1 MGKKEQGRAEGKTT
15 PLPSPLPSFGLAED
29 ILGTDFFKGREGAE
43 GKEKDEDKKKSGL
56 RDAGRAN
63 TALKDEGLMKYVTF
77 FLEEEEY
84 ALPISH
90 VQEIKRVGDIT
101 RVPNAPE
108 HVRGVMNLRGRI
120 VPVIEL
126 KKRLSLGEA
135 MIDSESRIV
144 VVEQGRKVLGL
155 MVDRVAQ
162 VLNMAAG
169 QIEDAPEE
177 VVQIQE
183 NYIKG
188 VGKMDE
194 RMIILLDL
202 EQIVGKEV
210 AA

>member
-1 MGKKEQGRAEGKTT
+1 MGKKEQGRVEEGKGSGTK
-15 PLPSPLPSFGLAED
+15 PLPSFGLAED
-29 ILGTDFFKGREGAE
+29 ILGSDFFKAKEGAE
-43 GKEKDEDKKKSGL
+43 GEPKDSGNGNSDL
-56 RDAGRAN
+56 Q
-63 TALKDEGLMKYVTF
+63 DEGLMKYVTF

-84 ALPISH
+84 ALPISQ

-135 MIDSESRIV
+135 MIDQESRIV